1 MTFVNKVILL
11 SISLFLVGCSGS
23 KQTYYWDEYEVV
35 IYQYHQ
41 NDVVSFE
48 SQASNMEKI
57 LEKARSKN
65 KPVPPGFHAHLGL
78 LYSNLGQSDKAVA
91 QFETEKTLFVES
103 VTFMDFLINQTKG
116 RAR

>member
-1 MTFVNKVILL
+1 MMFVKKITLL
-11 SISLFLVGCSGS
+11 SVLLLLVGCSS
-23 KQTYYWDEYEVV
+23 NQQYYWDEYEAV

-41 NDVVSFE
+41 NDVVGYD

-78 LYSNLGQSDKAVA
+78 LYANLGQVDKAIA
-91 QFETEKTLFVES
+91 QFDIEKTLFVES

-116 RAR
+116 KAR